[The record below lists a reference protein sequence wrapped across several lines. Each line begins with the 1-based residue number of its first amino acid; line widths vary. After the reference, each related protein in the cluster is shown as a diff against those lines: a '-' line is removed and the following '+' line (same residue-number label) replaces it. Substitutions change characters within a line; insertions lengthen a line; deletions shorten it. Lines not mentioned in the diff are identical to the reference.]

1 MVGPSRHRP
10 PLLCRAPWLR
20 SPSLPGR
27 SLHHLGAAYEYGG
40 FLVTLGD
47 AVYDDTH
54 KTLAVGVRYTNI
66 GGEWHDALGQAEL
79 RDGGNTSAFSPN
91 P

>member
-1 MVGPSRHRP
+1 MRWWWDQADIARRSCAEHHGSARPRSRADPSI
-10 PLLCRAPWLR
+10 
-20 SPSLPGR
+20 
-27 SLHHLGAAYEYGG
+27 
-40 FLVTLGD
+40 TL
-47 AVYDDTH
+47 ATH